1 MSNKEFKI
9 KNGILQKYCG
19 TDREVV
25 IPDGVTIIGKNAF
38 YEDKDA
44 EKVII
49 PEGVKVI
56 SSSAF
61 YLSKLKEIILPRTL
75 ERIEKEA
82 FRCSNLSNISIPD
95 SVKEI
100 GENCF
105 AYCNIKELNHPLLK
119 IENGLAIKGNR
130 LLYCADKLVK
140 NVVIP
145 EGIEII
151 GSHAFQMC
159 EKMESVTIPNS
170 VKDIQYCAF
179 YLCDN
184 LKSVKLPEGLKR
196 IGNMAFDTC
205 IRLGPVTRPKS
216 VEYVGYEAFYGTNQF
231 GNLLKC
237 KNDYYGYEEGVRIY
251 NSDGSL
257 DIYDLDKYQNDENSE
272 DNSNNMYRKGD
283 NHIVHFKN
291 DEAMKAA
298 GWEVLD

>member
-1 MSNKEFKI
+1 MSNKEFEI

-19 TDREVV
+19 TDSEVV
-25 IPDGVTIIGKNAF
+25 IPDGVTIIGKDAF

-44 EKVII
+44 EKVVI

-61 YLSKLKEIILPRTL
+61 YLSKLKEIILPKTL
-75 ERIEKEA
+75 ERIESEA
-82 FRCSNLSNISIPD
+82 FMSTKLSHISIPD

-130 LLYCADKLVK
+130 LLYCADNLVK

-145 EGIEII
+145 KGIEII
-151 GSHAFQMC
+151 GPHAFEMC
-159 EKMESVTIPNS
+159 DEMESVIIPNS
-170 VKDIQYCAF
+170 VKDIQDCAF

-196 IGNMAFDTC
+196 IGDMAFNTC
-205 IRLGPVTRPKS
+205 IRLGPVTIPES
-216 VEYVGYEAFYGTNQF
+216 VEYVGYEVFYGTNKF

-237 KNDYYGYEEGVRIY
+237 KNDYYGYEQGVRIY

-257 DIYDLDKYQNDENSE
+257 DIYDLDEFDEES
-272 DNSNNMYRKGD
+272 NMYRKGD
-283 NHIVHFKN
+283 EHIVHFKN

-298 GWEVLD
+298 GWIED